1 MTNNWMTVTDKTLKR
16 LADFERLRLKNRNLR
31 KAIKGLERA
40 IFRLKAEKGDLRGAL
55 ELERE
60 NHTWQGGAR

>member
-16 LADFERLRLKNRNLR
+16 LAEFERLRLRNRNLR

-40 IFRLKAEKGDLRGAL
+40 VLRLKAEKADLRGAL
-55 ELERE
+55 ERERDIL
-60 NHTWQGGAR
+60 GY

>member
-16 LADFERLRLKNRNLR
+16 LAEFERLRLKNRNLR

-40 IFRLKAEKGDLRGAL
+40 VFRLKAEKGDLRGAL
-55 ELERE
+55 ERERE
-60 NHTWQGGAR
+60 SHPWQGGAR

>member
-16 LADFERLRLKNRNLR
+16 LAEFERLRLKNRNLR

-40 IFRLKAEKGDLRGAL
+40 IFRLKAEKGDLHSAL
-55 ELERE
+55 ERERE
-60 NHTWQGGAR
+60 NHGIFS